1 MTNERTPTGDYE
13 AYEAVGASG
22 GADRELVPAPVPA
35 VSDVAA
41 HLDALHIAVGKTE
54 ALAAVAV
61 ESYDRADWSGADPL
75 QVERMAYLLG
85 AIAEAAADGVG
96 AAERIHAAIADR
108 HRTETSDEW

>member
-1 MTNERTPTGDYE
+1 MTNQCTPTGDYE
-13 AYEAVGASG
+13 AYEAVGAPD
-22 GADRELVPAPVPA
+22 GAGRELVPAPVPA
-35 VSDVAA
+35 ATDIAA
-41 HLDALHIAVGKTE
+41 HLDALRIAVGKTE

-96 AAERIHAAIADR
+96 AAHRIHAAIADWQL
-108 HRTETSDEW
+108 TETCDEW